1 MLKFVGKVLVISRE
15 IFLASS
21 TRHFGY
27 HGPHALSS
35 NTTFMNMEV
44 NKQATS

>member
-1 MLKFVGKVLVISRE
+1 VLEFIGKVLVISRE
-15 IFLASS
+15 IFLAS

-27 HGPHALSS
+27 HGPHALFS
-35 NTTFMNMEV
+35 NTTLMNMEV